1 MITLKRL
8 STLAVLLTILSL
20 SLTATAQEYRRITL
34 PAGYTFVGEVVGTTS
49 AGMQM
54 LIPSGELDIPFD
66 LDPEIAPATA
76 AEMEQQP
83 PLWVVVVDTRSPPD
97 LSDRAEEINTAL
109 KQRLRA
115 IPHTRVAGVD
125 SLPAAPR
132 EELAGCGQSV
142 GCMLKA
148 LEGIG
153 VYHAVV
159 SFVEHDA
166 AGDKLRLI
174 SLDVIQQSERARS
187 EMVFERDLDGYHN
200 AILREG
206 YHLLGLK
213 PHDEIPDDEPIGPAV
228 LATAGGDRRSD
239 PGDDGGDDTPD
250 GANLIAAGGNA
261 GDAGTE
267 DVRAGDPVR
276 VTTTPVRI
284 QLSDIERRRKVAVGL
299 AFVPFPGLGVAHMR
313 DPGGFAFNMAADV
326 GAGAGLVYL
335 FGAVSPS
342 AVGFYLPAIAATY
355 AAGVLINQI
364 CVAASFSRLKRGLSV
379 SASTRPRV
387 APLIAP
393 ASADG
398 GVVVGFGLSGF

>member
-1 MITLKRL
+1 MITLMRL
-8 STLAVLLTILSL
+8 SSLAVLLTVLSL
-20 SLTATAQEYRRITL
+20 PFTATAQEYRRITL

-49 AGMQM
+49 TGMQL
-54 LIPSGELDIPFD
+54 LIPSGAMDIPFD

-76 AEMEQQP
+76 EEMEQQP

-97 LSDRAEEINTAL
+97 LADRSEEINAEL
-109 KQRLRA
+109 QKRLRA
-115 IPHTRVAGVD
+115 IPHTRVANAK
-125 SLPAAPR
+125 SLPSDCR
-132 EELAGCGQSV
+132 DQLAGCGQSV

-148 LEGIG
+148 LEGTG

-159 SFVEHDA
+159 SFVERDA

-187 EMVFERDLDGYHN
+187 EMVFERDLASYPN

-206 YHLLGLK
+206 YHLLGLE
-213 PHDEIPDDEPIGPAV
+213 PQVEIPDDEPTGPAV
-228 LATAGGDRRSD
+228 LATVGGDRPSAR
-239 PGDDGGDDTPD
+239 GDGDGDDTPD
-250 GANLIAAGGNA
+250 GADLIAGG
-261 GDAGTE
+261 G
-267 DVRAGDPVR
+267 RADDTDTGGGRVADPVR
-276 VTTTPVRI
+276 VTATPVRI
-284 QLSDIERRRKVAVGL
+284 QLSDIERRHKVAVGL
-299 AFVPFPGLGVAHMR
+299 AFLPFPGLGVAHMR

-326 GAGAGLVYL
+326 GAGTGLVYL

-364 CVAASFSRLKRGLSV
+364 CVAASFRRQSRSLSV
-379 SASTRPRV
+379 SAALHPRL
-387 APLIAP
+387 APMIAP
-393 ASADG
+393 VPGDG